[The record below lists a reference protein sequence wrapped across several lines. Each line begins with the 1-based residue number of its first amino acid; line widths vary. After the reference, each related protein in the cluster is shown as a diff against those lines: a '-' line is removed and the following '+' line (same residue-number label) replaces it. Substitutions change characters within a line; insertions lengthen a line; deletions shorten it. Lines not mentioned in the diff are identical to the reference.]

1 MYTSTEVRKRLTRSR
16 IEIFGDILQIAVNG
30 ARKTHIMRQ
39 GRLSYTQL
47 EEYLNLLV
55 EKKLLTVDRKLHLYK
70 TTPEGLQ
77 FLKDIDAI
85 KKLLSPVT
93 Q

>member
-1 MYTSTEVRKRLTRSR
+1 
-16 IEIFGDILQIAVNG
+16 
-30 ARKTHIMRQ
+30 MRQ

-55 EKKLLTVDRKLHLYK
+55 EKKLLTFDRKLHLYK

-77 FLKDIDAI
+77 FLKDINVI

-93 Q
+93 